1 MTSFAILIVDAC
13 LSFSQIVWAGQG
25 TAGMCR
31 FLRTLTATSVSMKSV
46 CEMQVRL
53 GDDVYVSHED
63 SKEGVAPMRV
73 YEMFE
78 DIAVRAGMV

>member
-1 MTSFAILIVDAC
+1 MHEI
-13 LSFSQIVWAGQG
+13 
-25 TAGMCR
+25 
-31 FLRTLTATSVSMKSV
+31 

-63 SKEGVAPMRV
+63 SEEGVAPMRV

-78 DIAVRAGMV
+78 DIAVRAGMM